1 MGILLEIQ
9 DAKKKMDKV
18 ILNSQAGKGKIG
30 LCKRCMSR
38 KRGKNISRK

>member
-18 ILNSQAGKGKIG
+18 ILNSQAGKGKDYVRGACQEI
-30 LCKRCMSR
+30 
-38 KRGKNISRK
+38 RGKNISRK